1 MRPGATK
8 RPPVASFTVRHE
20 ALEKTGERQQDGDR
34 QGHEAETA
42 PLKSDPVLISEI
54 LLEGGVGKK
63 QEAYRILVERYWKIV
78 IVTLKTRL
86 PTGTDTEGLA
96 QEVFIRAFRSLEKL
110 TNPKAF
116 AGWLLRITQN
126 LATDQLR
133 KHIRSR
139 SVESYDPSV
148 LENHPAASQA
158 TEGIESRVEIQDELE
173 KVMNAIA
180 KLPERYQAVL
190 TLRYLK
196 GLSNREIAG
205 HLAEPDGTIRNR
217 LFRALDKLR
226 NLLKKTPTGNRR
238 TGARESKTRNLQ

>member
-1 MRPGATK
+1 M
-8 RPPVASFTVRHE
+8 
-20 ALEKTGERQQDGDR
+20 
-34 QGHEAETA
+34 
-42 PLKSDPVLISEI
+42 LISEI
-54 LLEGGVGKK
+54 LLESGMGEK
-63 QEAYRILVERYWKIV
+63 QEAYKLLVERYWKIV
-78 IVTLKTRL
+78 IITLKTRL

-139 SVESYDPSV
+139 SIGSLDPGF
-148 LENHPAASQA
+148 LENHPEATRAAD
-158 TEGIESRVEIQDELE
+158 EIEARIERKDELD
-173 KVMNAIA
+173 KVMVAIA

-196 GLSNREIAG
+196 GLSNKEIAA

-226 NLLKKTPTGNRR
+226 TLLKKTPITGNERAESHQR
-238 TGARESKTRNLQ
+238 ETGRIQ

>member
-1 MRPGATK
+1 MENTRERKQGRDRPG
-8 RPPVASFTVRHE
+8 R
-20 ALEKTGERQQDGDR
+20 G
-34 QGHEAETA
+34 AETD
-42 PLKSDPVLISEI
+42 PLRSDPVLISEI
-54 LLEGGVGKK
+54 LLDSGMEEK

-86 PTGTDTEGLA
+86 PAGTDTEGLA

-133 KHIRSR
+133 KHLRSR
-139 SVESYDPSV
+139 TVESYDPGV
-148 LENHPAASQA
+148 LENHPAARQA
-158 TEGIESRVEIQDELE
+158 TEGIEARVEIQDELE

-190 TLRYLK
+190 TLRYQR

-217 LFRALDKLR
+217 LFRALGKLR
-226 NLLKKTPTGNRR
+226 SLLKKAPTGNRR
-238 TGARESKTRNLQ
+238 TGAKESKTRNLP

>member
-1 MRPGATK
+1 M
-8 RPPVASFTVRHE
+8 
-20 ALEKTGERQQDGDR
+20 EKTGERKQGGD
-34 QGHEAETA
+34 QPGHEAETDS
-42 PLKSDPVLISEI
+42 LQNDPGLISEI
-54 LLEGGVGKK
+54 LLESGMEEK
-63 QEAYRILVERYWKIV
+63 QEAYRILVERYWKVV

-86 PTGTDTEGLA
+86 PAGTDTEGLA

-133 KHIRSR
+133 KHLRSR
-139 SVESYDPSV
+139 SVESYDPGV
-148 LENHPAASQA
+148 LENHPAARQA
-158 TEGIESRVEIQDELE
+158 TEGIEARVEIQDEVK

-217 LFRALDKLR
+217 LFRALGKLR
-226 NLLKKTPTGNRR
+226 SLLKKAPAGGRKA
-238 TGARESKTRNLQ
+238 GARASKTRNLQ

>member
-1 MRPGATK
+1 M
-8 RPPVASFTVRHE
+8 
-20 ALEKTGERQQDGDR
+20 EKTGERKQGGD
-34 QGHEAETA
+34 QPGHEAETDS
-42 PLKSDPVLISEI
+42 LQNDPGLISEI
-54 LLEGGVGKK
+54 LLESGMEEK
-63 QEAYRILVERYWKIV
+63 QEAYRILVERYWKVV

-86 PTGTDTEGLA
+86 PAGTDTEGLA

-133 KHIRSR
+133 KHLRSR
-139 SVESYDPSV
+139 SVESYDPGV
-148 LENHPAASQA
+148 LENHPAARQA
-158 TEGIESRVEIQDELE
+158 TEGIEARVEIQDEVK

-217 LFRALDKLR
+217 LFRALGKLR
-226 NLLKKTPTGNRR
+226 SLLKKAPTGSRKA
-238 TGARESKTRNLQ
+238 GARESKTRNLQ